1 MDKENLLV
9 KGLSELGLTI
19 TEKQIENNIGLRMYN
34 KTD

>member
-19 TEKQIENNIGLRMYN
+19 TEETDWKSLINIM
-34 KTD
+34 KC